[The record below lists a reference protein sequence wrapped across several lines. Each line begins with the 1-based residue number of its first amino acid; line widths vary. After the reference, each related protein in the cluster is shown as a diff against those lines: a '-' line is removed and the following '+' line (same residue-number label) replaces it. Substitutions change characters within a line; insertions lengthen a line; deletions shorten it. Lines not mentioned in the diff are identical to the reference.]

1 MARQVHD
8 RDISQ
13 TLAAAQQWI
22 DTCLVCDG
30 SLFSQDSLW
39 TARLVDEVHHAF
51 VEHPDIGKDDFI
63 TKLKGQMRAASSAA
77 QQLLAEMLWAL
88 LLFPSN
94 MKARTKRRQIREM
107 WSLSG
112 QQLADDLSLMRDDVL
127 TGIGSGGP
135 GFNNYRPDEMTFL
148 IGLVRDLKRR
158 DVAERRRIFADYGAF
173 VSWIESVPR
182 EGFRQFRHML
192 RFFAFPDR
200 VERMSSN
207 RDRRRILD
215 AFDVASERETKN
227 WADQQLD
234 DALLKLRGNLT
245 EDDPSVVMDFYMPQ
259 YRERWAPERKV
270 KTMEG
275 EVVVTVP
282 DDDDEGDE
290 EAAVEEEKTPEA
302 RQSIQMQAKLAEI
315 GAIMGFKVWLPAA
328 DRSRVRELVQRDYQ
342 SAFIEDHLP
351 LSYDKTTI
359 DTIERIDVL
368 WLDGRSIVRAFEV
381 EHTTAVY
388 SGLLRMA
395 DLLAL
400 IPNMDIRL
408 HIVAPDERREKVFSE
423 LQRPV
428 FSLLNRKPLS
438 HRCTFISYDSVEA
451 IRNLEHL
458 AYTNDRIINEYEDA
472 AEA

>member
-1 MARQVHD
+1 MARQVHN
-8 RDISQ
+8 RDISE

-22 DTCLVCDG
+22 NTCLLEDRSVLSDRP
-30 SLFSQDSLW
+30 LW
-39 TARLVDEVHHAF
+39 TAGLVDEVYHAF
-51 VEHPDIGKDDFI
+51 VEHPDYSKDDFI
-63 TKLKGQMRAASSAA
+63 TKLKRQMQPASPPA

-94 MKARTKRRQIREM
+94 MKARTKRRQVRDM

-112 QQLADDLSLMRDDVL
+112 QQLPDDLPLMRDDVL

-148 IGLVRDLKRR
+148 IALARDLKRR
-158 DVAERRRIFADYGAF
+158 SGAERKNIFADYAAF

-182 EGFRQFRHML
+182 EGLRQFRHML

-215 AFDVASERETKN
+215 AFGIASERETNN
-227 WADQQLD
+227 WTDEQLD
-234 DALLKLRGNLT
+234 DALLKLRSGLT
-245 EDDPSVVMDFYMPQ
+245 KDNPSEVIDFYMPK

-270 KTMEG
+270 KTLEG
-275 EVVVTVP
+275 EVIVTVP
-282 DDDDEGDE
+282 DDDHEGDEE
-290 EAAVEEEKTPEA
+290 EAAVEEKPEA

-315 GAIMGFKVWLPAA
+315 GAIMGFKVWIPTA
-328 DRSRVRELVQRDYQ
+328 DRSRVREQAQQDYQ
-342 SAFIEDHLP
+342 AAFIEDHLP
-351 LSYDKTTI
+351 LSYDTTTL

-428 FSLLNRKPLS
+428 FSLVNRTPLS
-438 HRCTFISYDSVEA
+438 RRCTFISYDSVEA

-458 AYTNDRIINEYEDA
+458 AYTNDRIINEYEEL

>member
-8 RDISQ
+8 RDISK
-13 TLAAAQQWI
+13 TLAAAQEWI
-22 DTCLVCDG
+22 NKCLVEDR
-30 SLFSQDSLW
+30 SVLSDRPLW
-39 TARLVDEVHHAF
+39 TARLVDEVYHAF
-51 VEHPDIGKDDFI
+51 VEHPDYSKDDFI
-63 TKLKGQMRAASSAA
+63 TKLKHQMQPASAPA

-94 MKARTKRRQIREM
+94 MKARTKRRQVREM

-112 QQLADDLSLMRDDVL
+112 QQLPDDLPLMLDDVL
-127 TGIGSGGP
+127 AGIGSGGP
-135 GFNNYRPDEMTFL
+135 GFANYRPDEMTFL
-148 IGLVRDLKRR
+148 IALARDLKGRS
-158 DVAERRRIFADYGAF
+158 ANERKNIFADYAAF
-173 VSWIESVPR
+173 VNWIKSVPQK
-182 EGFRQFRHML
+182 GFRQFRHML

-215 AFDVASERETKN
+215 AFKIAPERKTKD
-227 WADQQLD
+227 WTDEQLD
-234 DALLKLRGNLT
+234 DALLKLRNDLT
-245 EDDPSVVMDFYMPQ
+245 KDNPSEVMDFYMPK
-259 YRERWAPERKV
+259 YRERWAPEQKV
-270 KTMEG
+270 KTPEG
-275 EVVVTVP
+275 EVIVTVP

-290 EAAVEEEKTPEA
+290 EEAAVEEKAPEA

-315 GAIMGFKVWLPAA
+315 GAIMGYRVWVPTA
-328 DRSRVRELVQRDYQ
+328 DRSRVREIAQDYQ
-342 SAFIEDHLP
+342 AAFIEDHLP
-351 LSYDKTTI
+351 LSYDMTTVA
-359 DTIERIDVL
+359 TIERIDVL

-381 EHTTAVY
+381 EDKTAVY

-400 IPNMDIRL
+400 IPNMDVRL

-428 FSLLNRKPLS
+428 FSLVNRTPLS
-438 HRCTFISYDSVEA
+438 RRCTFISYDSVQA
-451 IRNLEHL
+451 MRNLEHL
-458 AYTNDRIINEYEDA
+458 AYTNDRIINEYEER